1 MFERLTEL
9 ISTGDHKEAIYEF
22 QEEFFHIDER
32 TPSEAAKLCV
42 LTATLWEQLKDSIA
56 EFDTIAKGL
65 SYDPTNYELYYMLGL
80 YYHELNAD
88 QAYLCFKMAL
98 MYCTD
103 DQDSQVI
110 QESLNALVESRY
122 ISVRGTS
129 VVILSYNDLEIMKD
143 CISSVEETIPKDELE
158 IVVVDNASTEEGL
171 AEYLREK
178 SKIADYPFKLI
189 ENSENLG
196 FSKGC
201 NIGAAACKADND
213 IFFLNNDAVLVPG
226 SFFYL
231 KMGLYENRSVGAVS
245 AMSNSASL
253 QELPASFFGQE
264 DGDDGL
270 MWHKRIGYK
279 KALGIFRECARARV
293 VPMIRP
299 YIAVFR
305 LTGFALLVSRPA
317 LMAVMTDGKVFDE
330 YFSPAYFEDDDLSMR
345 IARAGF
351 LQYVCKNSLIYHN
364 GGGSFMGD
372 NSLLEKSREKFKE
385 KWGFDV
391 WGYSLPWFEAA
402 DKVIQIAKEK
412 KGQLR
417 VLDFTCGFGVTGSYI
432 KEQVP
437 TAYVAGVCGTSFE
450 AGIARNLV
458 DEVAFG
464 EMNTIRLPWEGHS
477 FDVVLAET
485 TTVSRGRISECLKEG
500 GIAITQ
506 EDFE

>member
-1 MFERLTEL
+1 MFEKLTEL
-9 ISTGDHKEAIYEF
+9 ISTGDHKEALYEF
-22 QEEFFHIDER
+22 QEEFLHIDER

-42 LTATLWEQLKDSIA
+42 LTATLWEQLEDSVA

-65 SYDPTNYELYYMLGL
+65 SYDPANYELYYMLGL
-80 YYHELNAD
+80 YYLELNAD

-103 DQDSQVI
+103 EQDRQVI
-110 QESLNALVESRY
+110 QESLKSLLASRN
-122 ISVRGTS
+122 VRVRRTS
-129 VVILSYNDLEIMKD
+129 VMILSFNDLEIMRD
-143 CISSVEETIPKDELE
+143 CVQSVEESFPKDELE
-158 IVVVDNASTEEGL
+158 VVVVDNASTEDGVL
-171 AEYLREK
+171 EYLREK
-178 SKIADYPFKLI
+178 ERSADYTFKLI

-196 FSKGC
+196 FSRGC
-201 NIGAAACKADND
+201 NIGAAACDPDND
-213 IFFLNNDAVLVPG
+213 IFFLNNDAVLMPG

-231 KMGLYENRSVGAVS
+231 KMGLYDSRNVGAVS
-245 AMSNSASL
+245 ALSNSASL

-264 DGDDGL
+264 NGEDGL
-270 MWHKRIGYK
+270 MWHKRLGYRK
-279 KALGIFRECARARV
+279 SLEIFRECAKEKV
-293 VPMIRP
+293 MPMRRP
-299 YIAVFR
+299 YVASFR
-305 LTGFALLVSRPA
+305 LTGFALSVSRAA
-317 LMAVMTDGKVFDE
+317 LLAVMTDGKVFDE
-330 YFSPAYFEDDDLSMR
+330 FFSPAYFEDDDLGMR

-364 GGGSFMGD
+364 GGGSFFGD
-372 NSLLEKSREKFKE
+372 NSLMEKGREKFKE

-402 DKVIQIAKEK
+402 DKVIQLAREK

-417 VLDFTCGFGVTGSYI
+417 ILDFTCGFGVTGAYI

-437 TAYVAGVCGTSFE
+437 TAFVAGVCRTGFE
-450 AGIARNLV
+450 AGIAGNLV
-458 DEVAFG
+458 DDVAFG
-464 EMNTIRLPWEGHS
+464 EMNTIRLPWESHS

-500 GIAITQ
+500 GIGITQ